1 MKALILTIAPD
12 SIAADLALTPGT
24 AVLAVNG
31 KTDLEDLLDYRFEVS
46 GAELV
51 ELHVR
56 QPNGDEEIIEIEK
69 DPDDDLGIT
78 FESPLFTPIRTCNNA
93 CPFCFIDQQPPGLRP
108 SLYVKDDDYRLSYFS
123 NTYITLTNLTA
134 RDRARIERL
143 RPGPLYIS
151 VHATD
156 VAVRRQLL
164 KNPKAG
170 PVMADL
176 RWLKSLGI
184 PFHCQVVLCPGI
196 NDGTVLTQTLTELA
210 TLRPEAESV
219 AVVPVGLTLHRG
231 ALPDL
236 TPVDAATARDV
247 LDRVAAFN
255 QPNFVFPSDEFYFR
269 AGRPLPGLNTALP
282 QLDDGVGTVQLLQQR
297 FFDLEAT
304 LPAALVHPRHV
315 LIATGKL
322 AAMSLQPIAQRMNQ
336 IAGLHVDVLPVTS
349 HFWGQQVDVA
359 GLITGSDLRHAL
371 TQEPLDGYATVIIPS
386 VMLKQDTDLFLDGV
400 TVHGLS
406 KTLGKPFTVIKDPYS
421 ASELVTALLGGG
433 VAHPPA

>member
-1 MKALILTIAPD
+1 MQAIVLTVAPG
-12 SIAADLALTPGT
+12 SIAEDLGLAPGT
-24 AVLAVNG
+24 AVLAVNS
-31 KTDLEDLLDYRFEVS
+31 KTDLEDLLDYRFEVND
-46 GAELV
+46 AELV

-56 QPNGDEEIIEIEK
+56 HPNGDEEIIEIEK

-156 VAVRRQLL
+156 LAVRRQLL

-170 PVMADL
+170 PVMDDL

-196 NDGTVLTQTLTELA
+196 NDGDVLTQTLTDLA
-210 TLRPEAESV
+210 TLQPEAESV
-219 AVVPVGLTLHRG
+219 AVVPVGLTLHRE
-231 ALPDL
+231 ALADL
-236 TPVDAATARDV
+236 TPMDVATANDV
-247 LDRVAAFN
+247 LDRIAAFK
-255 QPNFVFPSDEFYFR
+255 QPDFVFPSDELYFR
-269 AGRPLPGLNTALP
+269 AVRPLPDLNTALP

-297 FFDLEAT
+297 FFALEHS
-304 LPAALVHPRHV
+304 LPEALSKPRHV

-322 AAMSLQPIAQRMNQ
+322 AAASLQPLALRMNQ

-359 GLITGSDLRHAL
+359 GLITGSDLNYAL
-371 TQEPLDGYATVIIPS
+371 TREPLDGYATVVIPS
-386 VMLKQDTDLFLDGV
+386 VMLKQNTDLFLDGV
-400 TVHGLS
+400 TVGQLS
-406 KTLGKPFTVIKDPYS
+406 HDLGKPFTIIQDPYS
-421 ASELVTALLGGG
+421 AKELIEALLGTACGHQ
-433 VAHPPA
+433 AA